1 MKQKGT
7 WIFIGLG
14 LVALGIA
21 VLAAPSQWE
30 GSVLIPI
37 SPGHGL
43 SALDM
48 LGVAPILIGMG
59 WLYFGLW
66 QRRHQL
72 YQSLQRSPKM
82 GGLSVFVAGL
92 GLGLLLASSFS
103 AFFWWWAVGA
113 LLFGLMFVT
122 ALKVAS

>member
-1 MKQKGT
+1 MKRTGT
-7 WIFIGLG
+7 WILIGLG

-48 LGVAPILIGMG
+48 LGVAPILLGMG

-66 QRRHQL
+66 QRRQQL
-72 YQSLQRSPKM
+72 YRSLQRSPKT
-82 GGLSVFVAGL
+82 GGLSAFVAGL

-122 ALKVAS
+122 ALKVTS